1 MSRFKAVL
9 FDYDDTLANTYSARV
24 KAARKGAAG
33 RLSPDLDLDRLM
45 KEWAGRPQFEIFS
58 DLAEDKAQVDSMM
71 ADYVKWYW
79 RMSPT
84 EVSLFPGVMDM
95 LQGLK
100 GTRPRRTIALVTSK
114 VRLLENEDGPYG
126 AEVEMKRLGILSLFD
141 LIVGWEDV
149 KESKPMPGPILF
161 AVEEL
166 GLKRD
171 EVIMVGDS
179 HIDIRTAKNAGVAS
193 AGATWGTLA
202 KDLLLEVGP
211 DYILDSPSDLMSIL
225 E

>member
-24 KAARKGAAG
+24 KAAKMGAEG
-33 RLSPDLDLDRLM
+33 RLSSDLDMDRIM
-45 KEWAGRPQFEIFS
+45 KEWAGRPQVEIFS
-58 DLAEDKAQVDSMM
+58 DLAEDKGQVDSMM

-100 GTRPRRTIALVTSK
+100 GSGPAIALVTSK

-126 AEVEMKRLGILSLFD
+126 AEVEMKRLGILDLFD

-149 KESKPMPGPILF
+149 KETKPLPGPILF
-161 AVEEL
+161 AMEKL
-166 GLKRD
+166 GLNSD

-202 KDLLLEVGP
+202 KDMLLEVGP
-211 DYILDSPSDLMSIL
+211 DYLLNSPSDLMSIL

>member
-9 FDYDDTLANTYSARV
+9 FDYDDTLASTFSARV
-24 KAARKGAAG
+24 KAAKKGAEG
-33 RLSPDLDLDRLM
+33 RLSSELDMDRIM
-45 KEWAGRPQFEIFS
+45 KEWAGRPQVEIFS
-58 DLAEDKAQVDSMM
+58 DLAEDEERVDSMM

-79 RMSPT
+79 RLSPT

-95 LQGLK
+95 LQGLR
-100 GTRPRRTIALVTSK
+100 GTGRAIALVTSK
-114 VRLLENEDGPYG
+114 VRLLENDDGPYG
-126 AEVEMKRLGILSLFD
+126 AEVEMKRLGILGLFD

-149 KESKPMPGPILF
+149 KETKPLPGPILF
-161 AVEEL
+161 AMEKL
-166 GLKRD
+166 GLNRD

-211 DYILDSPSDLMSIL
+211 DYLLDSPSDLMSIL

>member
-9 FDYDDTLANTYSARV
+9 FDYDDTLSNTYSARV
-24 KAARKGAAG
+24 KAAKRGAEG
-33 RLSPDLDLDRLM
+33 RLSPDLDMDRIM
-45 KEWAGRPQFEIFS
+45 KEWAGRPQVEIFS
-58 DLAEDKAQVDSMM
+58 DLAENKSQVDSMM

-79 RMSPT
+79 RMSPA
-84 EVSLFPGVMDM
+84 EVSLFPGVIDM

-100 GTRPRRTIALVTSK
+100 GTGPSIALVTST
-114 VRLLENEDGPYG
+114 VRLLDNEDGPYG
-126 AEVEMKRLGILSLFD
+126 AAVEMKRLGILGLFD

-149 KESKPMPGPILF
+149 KESKPLPGPILF
-161 AVEEL
+161 AMKKL
-166 GLKRD
+166 GLNRD

-211 DYILDSPSDLMSIL
+211 DYLLDSPSDLMSIL

>member
-9 FDYDDTLANTYSARV
+9 FDYDDTLADTYSARV
-24 KAARKGAAG
+24 KAARKGAEG
-33 RLSPDLDLDRLM
+33 RLSSDLDMDKIM
-45 KEWAGRPQFEIFS
+45 KEWAGRPQVEIFS
-58 DLAEDKAQVDSMM
+58 DLAEDKEQVDSMM

-95 LQGLK
+95 LVGLK
-100 GTRPRRTIALVTSK
+100 ESRPSPAIALVTSK

-126 AEVEMKRLGILSLFD
+126 AEVEMKRLGIHGLFD

-149 KESKPMPGPILF
+149 KETKPLPGPILF
-161 AVEEL
+161 AMERL
-166 GLKRD
+166 GLSRD

-179 HIDIRTAKNAGVAS
+179 HIDMRTAKNAGVAS

-211 DYILDSPSDLMSIL
+211 DYLIDSPSDLMSIL